1 MMVKAVAVG
10 PLDGHRIWV
19 RFDDPDRTSGE
30 LDLTPL
36 FALGGMYQ
44 PWEDRQVFETVRVSP
59 IGEIVWYTPPV
70 DVDLCPEWAFKEITG
85 REPPDPD
92 LRASRFRR
100 WQNRRRLNWA
110 RRYAKKIRAQSADG

>member
-36 FALGGMYQ
+36 FELGGMWQ

-59 IGEIVWYTPPV
+59 DGEIVWYTPPV
-70 DVDLCPEWAFKEITG
+70 DVDLCPDWAFREITG
-85 REPPDPD
+85 REPPDRYP
-92 LRASRFRR
+92 RSRYRR
-100 WQNRRRLNWA
+100 WRSRRRSKRAL
-110 RRYAKKIRAQSADG
+110 RYTKRARAQPANG

>member
-1 MMVKAVAVG
+1 MRVKAVAVG

-36 FALGGMYQ
+36 FELGGMWQ

-59 IGEIVWYTPPV
+59 DGEIVWYTPPV
-70 DVDLCPEWAFKEITG
+70 DADLCPDWAFKEITG
-85 REPPDPD
+85 REPPDRDPP
-92 LRASRFRR
+92 SRWRR
-100 WQNRRRLNWA
+100 WRSSRRSKRAL
-110 RRYAKKIRAQSADG
+110 RYAKKVRVQNADG